1 MLFTCLCIYTDA
13 FTHVY
18 RNCCRLAG
26 ITAAAFIATIG
37 VLNGYTFAL
46 IEHVGAY
53 TGASSF

>member
-1 MLFTCLCIYTDA
+1 MLFTCLYIYTDA

-18 RNCCRLAG
+18 RYCCRSAG

-53 TGASSF
+53 TGA